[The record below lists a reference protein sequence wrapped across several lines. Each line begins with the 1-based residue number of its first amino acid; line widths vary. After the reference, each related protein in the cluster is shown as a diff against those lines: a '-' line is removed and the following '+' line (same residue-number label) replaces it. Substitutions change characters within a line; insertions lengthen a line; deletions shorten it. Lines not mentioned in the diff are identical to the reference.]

1 MKRLLLMCVMAVSLL
16 GAEEAVEKK
25 AMAVEN
31 QAVKAAKNDTKP
43 DKKLFFATD
52 DGAKRELYL
61 FLPKGWKE
69 TDKRPLMML
78 IHGGG
83 WRGGSAEA
91 FFLQCRDYADA
102 GFVAVSVN
110 YRLADSQMSTPTM
123 FRTLSDAK
131 AAFRYA
137 SEHAGELGIDPAK
150 IITSGSSAGAHLS
163 IGIAV
168 LPGFDGQEPLCKPA
182 ACVLMSPVVDTTET
196 GYQPTYRRMKEDA
209 VKFSPAHHLGASMPP
224 QLIILGAL
232 DHILSAKQA
241 KQYMA
246 DVEKQGSQCELELY
260 EGAKHGAFYRGK
272 YYEQCRPRIRKFL
285 ENKKLWPEPDKVVTP

>member
-25 AMAVEN
+25 AMTAEN
-31 QAVKAAKNDTKP
+31 QAVKAARNDTKP
-43 DKKLFFATD
+43 DRKLFFTTN
-52 DGAKRELYL
+52 DGEKRELYL

-110 YRLADSQMSTPTM
+110 YRLADNEMTTPTM

-163 IGIAV
+163 IGIAL

-196 GYQPTYRRMKEDA
+196 GYQPAYRRMKEDGI
-209 VKFSPAHHLGASMPP
+209 KFSPAHHLGASMPP
-224 QLIILGAL
+224 QLIILGTL
-232 DHILSAKQA
+232 DHILSADQA
-241 KQYMA
+241 KKYVA
-246 DVEKQGSQCELELY
+246 DVERQGGQCELELY

-272 YYEQCRPRIRKFL
+272 FYEQCRPRIQKFL
-285 ENKKLWPEPDKVVTP
+285 EKRGLWPEKDRQ